1 MINPDG
7 IILSIS
13 GQSLTKEEKSFFK
26 ETNPLGFVLFKR
38 NFKDVIQLRDLINQL
53 KNITLN
59 INPLIFVDQEGGRVQ
74 RFNNKEFT
82 KFPPQSIFGIIF
94 KESKSKAKRLSYFTS
109 YLVGWELKK
118 IGIDVNFSPVCDL
131 LFRHAHEIIGD
142 RSFSDDPEIVDCLVK
157 NYCKGLRD
165 SGIIP
170 VLKHYPGHGRSKT
183 DTHENI
189 SKVDTQLN
197 ILKKTDLIPFTSL
210 KTESLVMLAH
220 IFYTKIDNKIATYS
234 KKINSLLR
242 SYHKFNGLIL
252 TDDIAM
258 KGLQGKLEQIVINS
272 YNAGCDVILHCN
284 GKINEMKKIYPL
296 VLPIRKKYY
305 QNFYNDIIS
314 LEQKNY
320 DIENIKEELL
330 KEDVIKL

>member
-1 MINPDG
+1 
-7 IILSIS
+7 
-13 GQSLTKEEKSFFK
+13 
-26 ETNPLGFVLFKR
+26 
-38 NFKDVIQLRDLINQL
+38 
-53 KNITLN
+53 
-59 INPLIFVDQEGGRVQ
+59 
-74 RFNNKEFT
+74 
-82 KFPPQSIFGIIF
+82 
-94 KESKSKAKRLSYFTS
+94 
-109 YLVGWELKK
+109 
-118 IGIDVNFSPVCDL
+118 
-131 LFRHAHEIIGD
+131 
-142 RSFSDDPEIVDCLVK
+142 
-157 NYCKGLRD
+157 
-165 SGIIP
+165 
-170 VLKHYPGHGRSKT
+170 
-183 DTHENI
+183 
-189 SKVDTQLN
+189 
-197 ILKKTDLIPFTSL
+197 
-210 KTESLVMLAH
+210 MLAH

-314 LEQKNY
+314 LEQKKYN
-320 DIENIKEELL
+320 IENIKEELL

>member
-74 RFNNKEFT
+74 RFNNNEFT

-142 RSFSDDPEIVDCLVK
+142 
-157 NYCKGLRD
+157 
-165 SGIIP
+165 
-170 VLKHYPGHGRSKT
+170 
-183 DTHENI
+183 
-189 SKVDTQLN
+189 
-197 ILKKTDLIPFTSL
+197 
-210 KTESLVMLAH
+210 
-220 IFYTKIDNKIATYS
+220 
-234 KKINSLLR
+234 
-242 SYHKFNGLIL
+242 
-252 TDDIAM
+252 
-258 KGLQGKLEQIVINS
+258 
-272 YNAGCDVILHCN
+272 
-284 GKINEMKKIYPL
+284 
-296 VLPIRKKYY
+296 
-305 QNFYNDIIS
+305 
-314 LEQKNY
+314 
-320 DIENIKEELL
+320 
-330 KEDVIKL
+330 

>member
-1 MINPDG
+1 M
-7 IILSIS
+7 
-13 GQSLTKEEKSFFK
+13 
-26 ETNPLGFVLFKR
+26 
-38 NFKDVIQLRDLINQL
+38 
-53 KNITLN
+53 
-59 INPLIFVDQEGGRVQ
+59 
-74 RFNNKEFT
+74 
-82 KFPPQSIFGIIF
+82 
-94 KESKSKAKRLSYFTS
+94 
-109 YLVGWELKK
+109 
-118 IGIDVNFSPVCDL
+118 

-284 GKINEMKKIYPL
+284 GEINEMKKIYPL

-314 LEQKNY
+314 SEQKNF